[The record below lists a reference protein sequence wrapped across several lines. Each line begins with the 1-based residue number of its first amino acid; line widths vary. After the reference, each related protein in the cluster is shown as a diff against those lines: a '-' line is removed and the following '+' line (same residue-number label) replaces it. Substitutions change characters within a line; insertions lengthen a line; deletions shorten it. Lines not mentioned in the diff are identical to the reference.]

1 MGVAFALGVCLSIKM
16 PNNQLVVG
24 IIIRKKV
31 REEWRRCA
39 GGRAC
44 VGGGLILRAWGGELR
59 ELENAHT

>member
-44 VGGGLILRAWGGELR
+44 VRGGGLFSALGEV
-59 ELENAHT
+59 N